1 MNIAI
6 ITGASS
12 GMGAECV
19 RQINK
24 AYTKLDEIWILA
36 RRLDRLQEVASF
48 EGNARI
54 RPIAMDITNEAHVDA
69 LIECFREVKPSIR
82 MLVNAAGCGIIG
94 RFDDESL
101 DDELDMID
109 LNCRALTAFTKIC
122 LPYMKRNSRIINFA
136 SAAAFLPQPD
146 FAVYSA
152 TKSYVLSFS
161 RALGEELRDKGI
173 YVTSVCPGPV
183 NTPFFRIA
191 EKGGQTLAIKKLAM
205 TEPGWVVD
213 QALRDSY
220 YKRPVSVYG
229 LPIKGFACLTK
240 LFPHSSILAGMSLLK
255 RMELTKE
262 SHR

>member
-19 RQINK
+19 KQINK

-36 RRLDRLQEVASF
+36 RRLDRLKELVNTD
-48 EGNARI
+48 GNAKI
-54 RPIAMDITNEAHVDA
+54 RPIAMDITNDGHVEALIDA
-69 LIECFREVKPSIR
+69 LREVKPSIR
-82 MLVNAAGCGIIG
+82 MLVNAAGTGIIG
-94 RFDDESL
+94 RFDDEGY

-146 FAVYSA
+146 FAVYAA

-161 RALGEELRDKGI
+161 RALNKELKNRGI
-173 YVTSVCPGPV
+173 AVTAVCPGPV
-183 NTPFFRIA
+183 ATEFFEIA
-191 EKGGQTLAIKKLAM
+191 EKHHSIPAYKKLAM
-205 TEPGWVVD
+205 VRPAAVVEK
-213 QALRDSY
+213 AINDSRH
-220 YKRPVSVYG
+220 KKEISVYSAAMN
-229 LPIKGFACLTK
+229 IFRFFTK
-240 LFPHSSILAGMSLLK
+240 VLPHSLFLYFW
-255 RMELTKE
+255 KE
-262 SHR
+262 A